1 MVKLSQKP
9 TYLPLTPINLF
20 TILLISINRHRK
32 SIRCAYILHKKE
44 LTALRKKSKKKK
56 PGGKGEEGTRKAFL
70 EVVERT
76 NTASDIVLLHYNA
89 TKMCCQA
96 FWPGKNFFEK
106 IKKGVD
112 NRSDL

>member
-1 MVKLSQKP
+1 MVKMSQKP
-9 TYLPLTPINLF
+9 AYLPLTHINLF

-32 SIRCAYILHKKE
+32 SIRWPYILHKKIACC
-44 LTALRKKSKKKK
+44 TPKKDKKKK
-56 PGGKGEEGTRKAFL
+56 PHGKGEEGTRKAFP

-76 NTASDIVLLHYNA
+76 NTTPNIVLLHYNA
-89 TKMCCQA
+89 TKTCCQV
-96 FWPGKNFFEK
+96 FLPGKNFFEK